1 MSNLGLIAE
10 SLEKVT
16 ETLALQLGGGG
27 KLTPDWSEFDWKIAQ
42 AAVALHGIG
51 PTLALNLHWHAPP
64 FWKAFLARQRDHNQV
79 RHQRIQALTGSL
91 LDAFKDA
98 GIQVLL
104 LKGAALYRA
113 GCYASGERPMADL
126 DVLVRPED
134 RSNCAAILSRMQ
146 YRLVL
151 SIERHDVYEG
161 ANAGV
166 IHTLGE
172 HADNPIKIEVHSRIA
187 EKLLSQSWDITDF
200 VSARTEHSIR
210 AYPESRA
217 LMAHLLLHAAGGM
230 RTKSL
235 RLLHLGDIAR
245 LAALLTADDWEKIV
259 GIRAGGRPPWWAFPP
274 LKLTCRYFPSAI
286 PPNVM
291 AGFESVCPAVLRSL
305 ARRTRITGV
314 SFSRLRMPAF
324 AGVEWASSAPDL
336 FQYLVN
342 RVVLD
347 DEMRKLRRIEAESP
361 VWRND
366 QWLRLPRWRR
376 AIRLLTSQLPRTG
389 TMIAVNGAL
398 GE

>member
-1 MSNLGLIAE
+1 MSNPGLIAE

-16 ETLALQLGGGG
+16 EALALQLGGGG
-27 KLTPDWSEFDWKIAQ
+27 NVTPDWSEFDWKIAQ
-42 AAVALHGIG
+42 AAAALHGIG
-51 PTLALNLHWHAPP
+51 PTLALNLRWHAPP
-64 FWKAFLARQRDHNQV
+64 FWQTFLAQQSEHNQL

-91 LDAFKDA
+91 LDEFKDA

-113 GCYASGERPMADL
+113 GCYANGERPMADL
-126 DVLVRPED
+126 DVLVRPQD

-151 SIERHDVYEG
+151 SIERHDVYES
-161 ANAGV
+161 ANAAV

-172 HADNPIKIEVHSRIA
+172 HADNPIKIEVHSKIA
-187 EKLLSQSWDITDF
+187 EKLLSQSWDVTEF
-200 VSARTEHSIR
+200 VSSRAGTNG
-210 AYPESRA
+210 AYPESPA

-235 RLLHLGDIAR
+235 RVLHLCDIAR
-245 LAALLTADDWEKIV
+245 LAALMTADDWGKIM
-259 GIRAGGRPPWWAFPP
+259 GIRAGGRPAWWAFPP
-274 LKLTCRYFPSAI
+274 LKLTSRYIPSAI
-286 PPNVM
+286 PPDVM
-291 AGFESVCPAVLRSL
+291 AGFESVCPALLRSI
-305 ARRTRITGV
+305 ARRARITGV
-314 SFSRLRMPAF
+314 SFSRLRMPVF

-336 FQYLVN
+336 FQYLLH

-347 DEMRKLRRIEAESP
+347 SEMRELRRIEANSP

-366 QWLRLPRWRR
+366 DWLSLPRWRR
-376 AIRLLTSQLPRTG
+376 AIRLLTSPPARTG
-389 TMIAVNGAL
+389 TMIAVDSAL